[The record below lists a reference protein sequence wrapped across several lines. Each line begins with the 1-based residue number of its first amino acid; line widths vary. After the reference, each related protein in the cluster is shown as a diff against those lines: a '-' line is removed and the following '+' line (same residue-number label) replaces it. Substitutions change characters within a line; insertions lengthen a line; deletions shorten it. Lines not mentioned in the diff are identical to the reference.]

1 MLEEGRRIKTPS
13 AFAEKAIIGLIHTL
27 SKKRC
32 GTNPPPFIAL
42 DAAAGGADRLLS
54 LNHCGGCADRCS
66 GTVMEPDHRECV
78 RPIAQPTEG
87 RMVRDRQEQRLR
99 EFSQSRHWDGWLE
112 ELVAAMEAT
121 AGDAASSVDGR
132 CGQVAC
138 PMLRQTVLAHLLRP
152 AGAGRSDGL
161 VVEVMPL
168 EDISSLPAVYSPAIC
183 SRGRLPRS
191 MPRSLAS
198 SRVM

>member
-1 MLEEGRRIKTPS
+1 
-13 AFAEKAIIGLIHTL
+13 
-27 SKKRC
+27 
-32 GTNPPPFIAL
+32 
-42 DAAAGGADRLLS
+42 
-54 LNHCGGCADRCS
+54 
-66 GTVMEPDHRECV
+66 
-78 RPIAQPTEG
+78 
-87 RMVRDRQEQRLR
+87 MVRDRQEQRLR

-132 CGQVAC
+132 CGPVAC